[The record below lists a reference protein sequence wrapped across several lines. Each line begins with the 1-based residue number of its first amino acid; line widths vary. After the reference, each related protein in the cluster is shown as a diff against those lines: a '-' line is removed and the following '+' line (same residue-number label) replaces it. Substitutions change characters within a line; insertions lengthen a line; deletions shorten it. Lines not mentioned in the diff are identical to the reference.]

1 MAEEEELNHLLQL
14 FKEVDRVQLVE
25 EEVEGEEQLCR
36 MHNLFQHELSP
47 DGLDSKLADVAAVML
62 AVASTILVE
71 GMVGE
76 STAGTAVV

>member
-36 MHNLFQHELSP
+36 MHLFQHELSP
-47 DGLDSKLADVAAVML
+47 DGLDSKLTDVAAVML
-62 AVASTILVE
+62 AVASTILVD
-71 GMVGE
+71 GMVRE